1 METVGLSPELS
12 RAPATG
18 HGQHQLR
25 PRMWGPEAQPQA
37 GFHAVG
43 SRGCGQVLPPHPR
56 QPGRVWERTRSQE
69 QRGRRQESEPS
80 SLSQALGQHRKGSAG
95 ARRSLPAQMP
105 GQPPR
110 VTRLSFGDSKV
121 SLLLRCRVSG
131 P

>member
-43 SRGCGQVLPPHPR
+43 SRGCGQVLPPPPPPTR
-56 QPGRVWERTRSQE
+56 ESLGKDTVTGAAGQETGKRAVQPEPGARTAQKGVRWCKE
-69 QRGRRQESEPS
+69 VPS
-80 SLSQALGQHRKGSAG
+80 SSD
-95 ARRSLPAQMP
+95 ARAATTCHPAE
-105 GQPPR
+105 
-110 VTRLSFGDSKV
+110 LW
-121 SLLLRCRVSG
+121 
-131 P
+131 